1 MNPNLIRTNMTLIAI
16 IIFLIVYS
24 FVQYIKPGIFYNQDG
39 SMRQFGVGYKNKTI
53 FPLWLFAVI
62 LGIVSYLS
70 ILYYLE
76 FQNYI

>member
-1 MNPNLIRTNMTLIAI
+1 MTLIAI